1 MQTNLVL
8 RKAER
13 KQAKIRMGV
22 FGPSGSGKTYS
33 ALLAAKGIAG
43 EWEKV
48 AIIDT
53 ENGSADLYSHLGA
66 FNVLTIEA
74 GTEGYPPE
82 RYIEAIKAIEEAG
95 MEVIIIDSISH
106 EWEGKGGCLEIN
118 DKIAATQFKGNTW
131 AAWSKTGPRHQKFLD
146 AIVSSK
152 CHVITCGRSKTDTIQ
167 TEDRKIKKVG
177 MKEITREGFEYEVT
191 LSFNLDRDGHYAT
204 ATKDRTRLFIDK
216 DPFVINEE
224 TGKKIKGWSES
235 GAPDFD
241 GIKHEIMVTLIKI
254 YGAEVNKWSKEQMVE
269 AVKSQT
275 QLELIEKNYKE
286 ILDRLKIVQKEIAEQ
301 GPAKPQD
308 KPAEPVAEKEPETT
322 AAVEP
327 APAQPVKKEVKEPAE
342 PEDTIS
348 VNKLT
353 LLRSLAKDKEKLSED
368 RGILD
373 YISFFHEQSFE
384 KIEDLPASLANK
396 VIKELMEKK
405 SDYPDEEM
413 PEGTVET
420 EVE

>member
-13 KQAKIRMGV
+13 KQAKIRMGI

-43 EWEKV
+43 DWNKI

-53 ENGSADLYSHLGA
+53 ENGSADLYSHLGE
-66 FNVLTIEA
+66 FNVLTMEA
-74 GTEGYPPE
+74 GTEGYTPE
-82 RYIEAIKAIEEAG
+82 RYIEAIKAIEDAG
-95 MEVIIIDSISH
+95 IEVIIIDSISH

-146 AIVSSK
+146 AIVTSK

-167 TEDRKIKKVG
+167 TEDRKVKKVG

-216 DPFVINEE
+216 DPFVITED
-224 TGKKIKGWSES
+224 TGKKIKEWSES
-235 GAPDFD
+235 GVPDFD

-254 YGAEVNKWSKEQMVE
+254 YGAEVNKWTKDQLVG

-275 QLELIEKNYKE
+275 QLDLVEKNFKE
-286 ILDRLKIVQKEIAEQ
+286 ILDRLKVIQKEIADQ
-301 GPAKPQD
+301 GPKKPQD
-308 KPAEPVAEKEPETT
+308 EPEAPEPQKETKTEPITQPAAT
-322 AAVEP
+322 APAKEEIKAPVEP
-327 APAQPVKKEVKEPAE
+327 EE
-342 PEDTIS
+342 TIS
-348 VNKLT
+348 ANKLT
-353 LLRSLAKDKEKLSED
+353 LLRSLAKDKESLTED

-373 YISFFHEQSFE
+373 YVSFFHEQSFE
-384 KIEDLPASLANK
+384 KLEDLPASLGNK
-396 VIKELMEKK
+396 IIKELMEKK
-405 SDYPDEEM
+405 SDYPDEDM
-413 PEGTVET
+413 PDGPVEA